1 MAPYVSVNSSAFCEQ
16 NEKAKTK
23 QIRAGG
29 RVDPGVVSD
38 LLRSKRGGGAGSY
51 DALDAAEEGVPGLGP
66 RERRHLPDRAA
77 PLAGGDRSSSAA
89 VVVMRR
95 RERERDRG
103 RGHVARTASL

>member
-66 RERRHLPDRAA
+66 RERRHLPGSRGASRRRR
-77 PLAGGDRSSSAA
+77 PELVGGGGGEGEAG
-89 VVVMRR
+89 V
-95 RERERDRG
+95 REREIG
-103 RGHVARTASL
+103 V